1 MNAIC
6 MFGFQSIKRDDGKV
20 RLILP
25 PWASQLN
32 GFSPLFEA
40 FVIKFCKHM
49 LVHHVCQLMDETAKG
64 PDYITLFVDLYK
76 KAVAHIGDGKSSQTV
91 VDFVAVLEQQKGNK
105 EHVKSVSCAMSPAF
119 IKGIKENLPN
129 AQITFDKF
137 HIIKIINEGVDKV
150 RRAEV

>member
-25 PWASQLN
+25 PWAGQLN

-40 FVIKFCKHM
+40 FIIKFCKHM
-49 LVHHVCQLMDETAKG
+49 PVHHVCQLMDETATAKG

-76 KAVAHIGDGKSSQTV
+76 KA
-91 VDFVAVLEQQKGNK
+91 
-105 EHVKSVSCAMSPAF
+105 
-119 IKGIKENLPN
+119 IKRLL
-129 AQITFDKF
+129 TLSRF
-137 HIIKIINEGVDKV
+137 
-150 RRAEV
+150 